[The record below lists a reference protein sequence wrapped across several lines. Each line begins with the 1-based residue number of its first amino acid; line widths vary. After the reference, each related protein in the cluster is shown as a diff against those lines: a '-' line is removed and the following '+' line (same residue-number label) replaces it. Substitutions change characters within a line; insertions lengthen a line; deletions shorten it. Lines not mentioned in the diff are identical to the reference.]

1 MKSPVFLYASLC
13 SSMTGTCNENSF
25 HNVYACLAALLC
37 KPIGSVVASNASPAL
52 PSFFK
57 EFFLFAQVIPKN
69 LRHYLK
75 HSKQPFR
82 QRKQD
87 KSLFERCILML
98 PLLREKRVLLS
109 PMTERKVVCGKFCVT
124 EGCCLQLLNKAQ
136 NDCFCSAGRF
146 CNFSRDEKLR

>member
-1 MKSPVFLYASLC
+1 MAHRIEP
-13 SSMTGTCNENSF
+13 
-25 HNVYACLAALLC
+25 
-37 KPIGSVVASNASPAL
+37 
-52 PSFFK
+52 FFTVLF
-57 EFFLFAQVIPKN
+57 FFLCFSKVISLALMFAPVIPKN

-82 QRKQD
+82 QRNPD

-98 PLLREKRVLLS
+98 LLLREKRVLLS

-136 NDCFCSAGRF
+136 NDCFCLCRAFWSFWAPKGHDRTTK
-146 CNFSRDEKLR
+146 EKYKPTGQGSVVLKNTRQMFIPIPMSP